1 MDKNLDLVAKE
12 LFGKLRSQF
21 SNIELKDQNGEAT
34 GKENLARNFTF
45 DYERNGVALGSISI
59 DISDEDGLVI
69 IYSND
74 ILEDQPD
81 GVKKHWFNF
90 LREISDFSKQKML
103 KFSIRDITKS
113 NLDKRDYKFLSQKHG
128 EAQMTESKLWGSAKT
143 SYQDLGE
150 TKLIIKH
157 SQPINSNLPAGRT
170 MHIESIYI
178 ENQSGERFRYPMKH
192 LNGARAMAEHIKHGG
207 NPYDEIG
214 QYIVGLSEEMN
225 SLRKFKGYVSRTPV
239 VSEAMGDISERVV
252 GRIEELKKE
261 VSNLQK
267 SSYYESFSESFTKT
281 ESNEIPEDIV
291 NDWVERLTIKSFNEE
306 LKNVFPYIYKL
317 VGTDIN
323 PIKEMSYD
331 DFVNLKNDDVSV
343 SEQKKTLDVENAY
356 EMFLNKIIG
365 EGTDI
370 FSNNEEEQNSAI
382 EKLNQLVSQEFPVGT
397 DGSNATES
405 LAEIIDDKEL
415 IEVFKELADVNP
427 NADIRNIL
435 KDYIAIK
442 DEENGTDISAKV
454 NFPDTGSQE
463 PVAEP
468 TDPAAA
474 APAPTDP
481 AAAAPAP
488 APSMPMTPGVA
499 MAENI
504 KRVIERA
511 KQAGMTAEDTFTLFG
526 REVTLADAIQTAGL
540 DLHEFFDNG
549 YKDSGDEVV
558 EFVRSMFDEEGNT
571 PKGPTGVLISVE
583 KKFGEEAVDKAEEVM
598 SELMSQAE
606 MKRIQELSGIS
617 SAQEGAVD
625 DLAFGAGKFVGKV
638 QKGATDAMGKLR
650 QGVSDIASNFQ
661 SGRGAGMSDLPQGD
675 LVGLPRGQGGQT
687 DPKSDKSNQIFPPM
701 RLPSDEKFPP
711 MKLPKGDERVF
722 PPMKLP
728 QGQANQP
735 ASPRP
740 NPGTMTPGV
749 TGPGGQK
756 PIMKPTPSSQKP
768 QPNMNGNFK
777 ESEDLTAMLRIAG
790 LR

>member
-1 MDKNLDLVAKE
+1 
-12 LFGKLRSQF
+12 
-21 SNIELKDQNGEAT
+21 
-34 GKENLARNFTF
+34 
-45 DYERNGVALGSISI
+45 
-59 DISDEDGLVI
+59 
-69 IYSND
+69 
-74 ILEDQPD
+74 
-81 GVKKHWFNF
+81 
-90 LREISDFSKQKML
+90 
-103 KFSIRDITKS
+103 
-113 NLDKRDYKFLSQKHG
+113 
-128 EAQMTESKLWGSAKT
+128 
-143 SYQDLGE
+143 
-150 TKLIIKH
+150 
-157 SQPINSNLPAGRT
+157 
-170 MHIESIYI
+170 
-178 ENQSGERFRYPMKH
+178 MKH

-331 DFVNLKNDDVSV
+331 DFVNLENDDVSV
-343 SEQKKTLDVENAY
+343 SEQKKTLDVENSY

-606 MKRIQELSGIS
+606 MKRIQELAGVSNK
-617 SAQEGAVD
+617 QEEGFGD
-625 DLAFGAGKFVGKV
+625 ELAYKTGNAVGKI
-638 QKGATDAMGKLR
+638 QKGVRDTVGNIR
-650 QGVSDIASNFQ
+650 QGVSDLATNFK
-661 SGRGAGMSDLPQGD
+661 SGQQAGQQGTLRD
-675 LVGLPRGQGGQT
+675 PGPGPGSFQT
-687 DPKSDKSNQIFPPM
+687 PDDI
-701 RLPSDEKFPP
+701 
-711 MKLPKGDERVF
+711 
-722 PPMKLP
+722 
-728 QGQANQP
+728 
-735 ASPRP
+735 
-740 NPGTMTPGV
+740 GTTA
-749 TGPGGQK
+749 PGGQGAQSDPKAK
-756 PIMKPTPSSQKP
+756 PMTPPTISTPGREGPRPSQPMPKPKPMMKTAPSSQKP
-768 QPNMNGNFK
+768 QSNMNGNFK

>member
-34 GKENLARNFTF
+34 GEENLARNFTF

-81 GVKKHWFNF
+81 GVKKRWFNF

-157 SQPINSNLPAGRT
+157 SQPINLNLPAGRT

-214 QYIVGLSEEMN
+214 QYIVGLSEEMH

-267 SSYYESFSESFTKT
+267 SSYYESFSESFTKI
-281 ESNEIPEDIV
+281 ESNEIPEDVV

-331 DFVNLKNDDVSV
+331 DFVNLENDDVSV
-343 SEQKKTLDVENAY
+343 SEQKKTLDVENSY
-356 EMFLNKIIG
+356 EVFLNKLIG

-415 IEVFKELADVNP
+415 FEVFKELADVNP

-442 DEENGTDISAKV
+442 DEENGTDISEKV
-454 NFPDTGSQE
+454 NFPDDVSQE
-463 PVAEP
+463 PAAEP

-488 APSMPMTPGVA
+488 AAPPSMPVTPGVA

-583 KKFGEEAVDKAEEVM
+583 KKFGEEAVDKAEQVM

-606 MKRIQELSGIS
+606 VKRIQELSGIPS
-617 SAQEGAVD
+617 TQEEGFGDELAYKAGSA
-625 DLAFGAGKFVGKV
+625 VGKV
-638 QKGATDAMGKLR
+638 QKGVRDTVSNIRK
-650 QGVSDIASNFQ
+650 GVSDLATNFQ
-661 SGRGAGMSDLPQGD
+661 AGQQAGQSGGPSDVSTAP
-675 LVGLPRGQGGQT
+675 PGQG
-687 DPKSDKSNQIFPPM
+687 
-701 RLPSDEKFPP
+701 
-711 MKLPKGDERVF
+711 
-722 PPMKLP
+722 
-728 QGQANQP
+728 AQP
-735 ASPRP
+735 AAVGKMPQP
-740 NPGTMTPGV
+740 
-749 TGPGGQK
+749 
-756 PIMKPTPSSQKP
+756 KP
-768 QPNMNGNFK
+768 QSGQSGQSPQPKMGQGISKQDRNLRSL
-777 ESEDLTAMLRIAG
+777 ESSELATMLRIAG